1 MVKAKVLI
9 VEDEILVAREI
20 EGCLQELGYG
30 VTGIAA
36 DAEVALQQIAET
48 QPDLALIDIVIQG
61 EQDGVTLASQVR
73 DRYQIP
79 IIYLTAYVDEQTLSR
94 AKLTR
99 PLGYILK
106 PFNKNDLRVAIE
118 IALARHQIELEEKSA
133 ILALVERY
141 PNETMQP
148 NTDDITS
155 QSFEYLSILSH
166 ELRNPISAIQLATTM
181 LKDHSD
187 QIDEAK
193 KQQLLHRIQAATSSM
208 NQLIEDVLTLG
219 HTEHHATPF
228 HPEVTDVVEFCQMLL
243 EPFQWD
249 RGKQHTIN
257 FTYQPASI
265 HACIDKRLLWYAV
278 SNLLGNAIKYSP
290 DKATVTLR
298 VSSTNEEICF
308 EVQDQGIG
316 IPPDDLEH
324 LFKPFHRGS
333 NVGKLP
339 GTGLGLAIVKRIVE
353 LHDGIIDV
361 ESQAGCGTTFSMKLP
376 L

>member
-1 MVKAKVLI
+1 MVKVLI

-20 EGCLQELGYG
+20 EGCLQELGYR
-30 VTGIAA
+30 VVGIAA
-36 DAEVALQQIAET
+36 DAEVALQQIAEA
-48 QPDLALIDIVIQG
+48 QPDLVLIDIVIQG
-61 EQDGVTLASQVR
+61 EEDGVTLAGQVR
-73 DRYQIP
+73 DRYKIP
-79 IIYLTAYVDEQTLSR
+79 IIYLTAYVDDQTLSR

-133 ILALVERY
+133 ILALVERC
-141 PNETMQP
+141 PNETVQP
-148 NTDDITS
+148 TTDDITA

-166 ELRNPISAIQLATTM
+166 ELRNPITAIQLATTM

-187 QIDEAK
+187 QINEAK
-193 KQQLLHRIQAATSSM
+193 KQQLLQRIQAATTSM

-228 HPEVTDVVEFCQMLL
+228 HPEMTDLVEFCQMLL
-243 EPFQWD
+243 EPFQWNKD
-249 RGKQHTIN
+249 KQYDLN
-257 FTYQPASI
+257 FTYQPDCI
-265 HACIDKRLLWYAV
+265 CACIDKKLLWYAV
-278 SNLLGNAIKYSP
+278 SNLLGNAIKYST
-290 DKATVTLR
+290 DQATVTLR
-298 VSSTNEEICF
+298 LSSTNKKICF

-316 IPPDDLEH
+316 ISPDDLEH
-324 LFKPFHRGS
+324 VFKPFHRGS
-333 NVGKLP
+333 NVGKVP

-361 ESQAGCGTTFSMKLP
+361 ESQTGCGTTFSIKLP
-376 L
+376 I